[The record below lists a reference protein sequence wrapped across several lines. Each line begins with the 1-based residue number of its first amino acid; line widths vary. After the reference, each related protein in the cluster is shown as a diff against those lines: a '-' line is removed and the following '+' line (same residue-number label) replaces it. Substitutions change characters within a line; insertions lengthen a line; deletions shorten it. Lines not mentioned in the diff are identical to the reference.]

1 MDLNK
6 EFEKYA
12 VKHRGISSASLHNY
26 QTHFTPNNL
35 TPYIIEE
42 RPLNVASMD
51 VFSRLMMDRIIFLGE
66 PINDYVANIVTA
78 QLLFLESTDRS
89 RDIQMYIN
97 SPGGSIYAGLGIYDT
112 MQYIGPDVST
122 ITIGI
127 AASMGAVLMCAGT
140 KGKRTALKHSR
151 VMLHQPYGGAGG
163 QATDIQIMVNEVK
176 KLKQELYEIIA
187 YHSGQPLDKIKEDS
201 DRDFWMTAQEAK
213 EYGLVDEV
221 LLINPRKVK
230 ES

>member
-1 MDLNK
+1 MDFNK

-12 VKHRGISSASLHNY
+12 VKHRGISGATLHNY
-26 QTHFTPNNL
+26 QTQFNPTNL

-78 QLLFLESTDRS
+78 QLLFLESTDRT

-112 MQYIGPDVST
+112 MQYITPDVST

-151 VMLHQPYGGAGG
+151 IMLHQPYGGAGG

-176 KLKQELYEIIA
+176 KLKNELYEIIA
-187 YHSGQPLDKIKEDS
+187 YHSGQTFDKVKEDS
-201 DRDFWMTAQEAK
+201 DRDFWMTATEAK

-221 LLINPRKVK
+221 LIMNPRKVK

>member
-1 MDLNK
+1 MDFNQ

-12 VKHRGISSASLHNY
+12 VKHRGISGATLHNY
-26 QTHFTPNNL
+26 QTQFNPTNL

-42 RPLNVASMD
+42 RPMNVASMD

-78 QLLFLESTDRS
+78 QLLFLESVDRT

-112 MQYIGPDVST
+112 MQYITPDLST
-122 ITIGI
+122 ITTGI

-151 VMLHQPYGGAGG
+151 IMLHQPYGGAGG

-176 KLKQELYEIIA
+176 KLKLELYEIIA
-187 YHSGQPLDKIKEDS
+187 YHSGQSFDKVKEDS
-201 DRDFWMTAQEAK
+201 DRDFWMTATEAK

-221 LLINPRKVK
+221 LIMNPRKVK

>member
-1 MDLNK
+1 MNLNK
-6 EFEKYA
+6 EFEQYA
-12 VKHRGISSASLHNY
+12 IKDQGISSATLHNY
-26 QTHFTPNNL
+26 QTHFNPSNL

-42 RPLNVASMD
+42 RPMNVASMD

-78 QLLFLESTDRS
+78 QLLFLESTDRT

-112 MQYIGPDVST
+112 MQYITPDVST

-176 KLKQELYEIIA
+176 KLKNELYEIIS
-187 YHSGQPLDKIKEDS
+187 YHSGQPFDKVKEDS
-201 DRDFWMTAQEAK
+201 DRDFWMKADEAK
-213 EYGLVDEV
+213 DYGLVDEV
-221 LLINPRKVK
+221 LVMNPRKIK

>member
-1 MDLNK
+1 MDINK

-12 VKHRGISSASLHNY
+12 VKHRGISGATLHNY
-26 QTHFTPNNL
+26 QTQFSPSNL

-42 RPLNVASMD
+42 RPMNVASMD

-78 QLLFLESTDRS
+78 QLLFLESTDRT

-112 MQYIGPDVST
+112 MQYITPDVST
-122 ITIGI
+122 ITTGI

-151 VMLHQPYGGAGG
+151 IMLHQPYGGAGG

-176 KLKQELYEIIA
+176 KLKVELYEIIA
-187 YHSGQPLDKIKEDS
+187 YHSEQTFDKVKEDS
-201 DRDFWMTAQEAK
+201 DRDFWMTASEAK

-221 LLINPRKVK
+221 LLMNPRKVK

>member
-12 VKHRGISSASLHNY
+12 VKHRGISGATLHNY
-26 QTHFTPNNL
+26 QTQFNPTNL

-51 VFSRLMMDRIIFLGE
+51 VFSRLMMDRIIFMGE

-78 QLLFLESTDRS
+78 QLLFLESTDRT

-112 MQYIGPDVST
+112 MQYITPDVST

-176 KLKQELYEIIA
+176 KLKIELYEIIA
-187 YHSGQPLDKIKEDS
+187 YHSGQTIEKVKEDS
-201 DRDFWMTAQEAK
+201 DRDFWMTASEAK
-213 EYGLVDEV
+213 GYGLVDEV
-221 LLINPRKVK
+221 LLMNPRKTK

>member
-12 VKHRGISSASLHNY
+12 VKHRGISSATMHNY
-26 QTHFTPNNL
+26 QTNFNPSNL

-51 VFSRLMMDRIIFLGE
+51 VFSRLMMDRIIFMGE

-78 QLLFLESTDRS
+78 QLLFLESTDRT

-112 MQYIGPDVST
+112 MQYITPDIST

-127 AASMGAVLMCAGT
+127 AASMGAVLMCAGA

-151 VMLHQPYGGAGG
+151 IMLHQPYGGAGG

-176 KLKQELYEIIA
+176 KLKNELYEIIA
-187 YHSGQPLDKIKEDS
+187 FHSGQTFDKVKEDS
-201 DRDFWMTAQEAK
+201 DRDFWMTATEAK

-221 LLINPRKVK
+221 LVMNPRKAK
-230 ES
+230 EQ